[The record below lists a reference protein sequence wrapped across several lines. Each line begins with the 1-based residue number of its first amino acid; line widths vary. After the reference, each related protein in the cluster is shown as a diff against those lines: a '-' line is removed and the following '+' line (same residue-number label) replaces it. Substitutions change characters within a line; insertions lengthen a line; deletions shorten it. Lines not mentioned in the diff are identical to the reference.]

1 MVLLA
6 KCFPLVW
13 KSTLC
18 ANSVSTSSISNYSF
32 VKFLNLAGDENRK
45 KLKTNKKQKL
55 LWLLFRFLCHS
66 KIVLRSRSH
75 KIYALSRARTQ
86 SVTLQTSKKTAFF
99 KCLFFFMK
107 MCSMKVF
114 YYNSIWFIFFCLFH
128 FTPHRSLSLA
138 LSCVSSFSL
147 AFSQRFIQKTIVR
160 LCVCVCVIVLNLRV
174 AWFCFGCNLP
184 CLCVC
189 CSIKSLIW
197 YKFHR

>member
-45 KLKTNKKQKL
+45 TKNKQKPKIIVIAFPL
-55 LWLLFRFLCHS
+55 HLSFKNCS
-66 KIVLRSRSH
+66 KIAFTQNLRS
-75 KIYALSRARTQ
+75 LSLARTQ
-86 SVTLQTSKKTAFF
+86 SVTLQTSKKTAFLNV
-99 KCLFFFMK
+99 CFFMK

-128 FTPHRSLSLA
+128 FTPRRSLSLA

-160 LCVCVCVIVLNLRV
+160 LCVCVCVIVLNRRV

>member
-75 KIYALSRARTQ
+75 KICALSLARTQ

-99 KCLFFFMK
+99 KCLFFFYEN
-107 MCSMKVF
+107 VF
-114 YYNSIWFIFFCLFH
+114 HEGILLQFYLIHLFLFVSLH
-128 FTPHRSLSLA
+128 ASPLSFSRSL
-138 LSCVSSFSL
+138 V
-147 AFSQRFIQKTIVR
+147 RFFVFARVFTKIHTKNYCST
-160 LCVCVCVIVLNLRV
+160 VCVCLCYCFKSACCLVLFWV
-174 AWFCFGCNLP
+174 
-184 CLCVC
+184 
-189 CSIKSLIW
+189 
-197 YKFHR
+197 